1 MSLYAALSDLIARY
15 GEDELAQRT
24 DRAAGQTIDPA
35 VIDRALEDAAAE
47 IDSSLAARYALP
59 VASVPPLL
67 VRLACAI
74 ARYHLHDE
82 AATQR
87 IRDDYEDALKVLAE
101 IRSGARLLPLAAT
114 DGGGTAPAAGS
125 AGGGVQV
132 RAPQRVFTADLL
144 ARFGRL

>member
-1 MSLYAALSDLIARY
+1 MSLYATLSDLLARY
-15 GEDELAQRT
+15 GEDELAQRS
-24 DRAAGQTIDPA
+24 DRTAGQVIDSA
-35 VIDRALEDAAAE
+35 VIDQALADAAAE
-47 IDSSLAARYALP
+47 IDSSIAGRYALP

>member
-1 MSLYAALSDLIARY
+1 MGYATITDLIDRY
-15 GEDELAQRT
+15 GEEELAQRT
-24 DRAAGQTIDPA
+24 DRAAGQTIDSA

-87 IRDDYEDALKVLAE
+87 IRDDYEGALKVLAE

-114 DGGGTAPAAGS
+114 DGGTAPAAGS

-132 RAPQRVFTADLL
+132 RTPQRVFTADLL